1 MSDQILGRI
10 DGTQDVRHL
19 DLKRRDRSCGREQH
33 TAGWKVLKGVRV
45 LTGRSLD
52 VLCSCLML
60 WLRVLCEQTHTT
72 RVRSWEHSTT
82 RRRHGNNTAT
92 TNTHTDTAT

>member
-1 MSDQILGRI
+1 MSDQILRCV

-19 DLKRRDRSCGREQH
+19 DLKNVETGH
-33 TAGWKVLKGVRV
+33 THSTRTHAGSDGTRLKGVCL

-60 WLRVLCEQTHTT
+60 WLRVLCEETHHHRTVLI
-72 RVRSWEHSTT
+72 RA
-82 RRRHGNNTAT
+82 AT
-92 TNTHTDTAT
+92 WLLPR